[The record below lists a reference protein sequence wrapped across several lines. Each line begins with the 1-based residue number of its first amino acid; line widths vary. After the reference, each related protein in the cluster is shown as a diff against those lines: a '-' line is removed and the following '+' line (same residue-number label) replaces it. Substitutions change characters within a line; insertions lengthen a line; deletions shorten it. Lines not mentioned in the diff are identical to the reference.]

1 MTFNRFLSIILN
13 IDLIVPYKKN
23 NRKEVDDVERRVISH
38 LRKEGGRGV
47 EDLTTKPK
55 KTAGI
60 SQPLFELE
68 DPLGEESHYSPV
80 KGLVHKYKN
89 RVLWK
94 VSYRCAVHC
103 QFCTR
108 MRQIGSSDGDL
119 KRSDIDLGMEYLRS
133 HPEVDDVILS
143 GGDPLYTPDQTI
155 HILEGLM
162 GIKTIRV
169 VRIGTRLPVHSP
181 QSIQTPHVGR
191 LLECVAKMMSEKT
204 FFFLVHINHP
214 DELTVDVRGALRT
227 LKRTTATLLSQTVFL
242 KGINNDISV
251 LETLFRE
258 LYYLGVI
265 PYYIYR
271 CDYVRGLERF
281 VCDLAQERKIIT
293 ELRVILSGI
302 ACPAYVVDVAGVG
315 KLPVPL
321 GFWKVPQI
329 DRCHDFS
336 GNIINLSLKEV

>member
-1 MTFNRFLSIILN
+1 M
-13 IDLIVPYKKN
+13 
-23 NRKEVDDVERRVISH
+23 ERCVISH
-38 LRKEGGRGV
+38 LRQVIDGGSEVVVAR
-47 EDLTTKPK
+47 PK
-55 KTAGI
+55 KTADI

-68 DPLGEESHYSPV
+68 DPLGEESQYSPV
-80 KGLVHKYKN
+80 KGLIHKYKN

-119 KRSDIDLGMEYLRS
+119 KHSDIDLGMEYLRA

-143 GGDPLYTPDQTI
+143 GGDPLYTPSQTI

-162 GIKTIRV
+162 GINTIRV

-191 LLECVAKMMSEKT
+191 LLDRVAEMTSEKT

-214 DELTVDVRGALRT
+214 DELTVDARESLRI

-242 KGINNDISV
+242 KSINDDTLV
-251 LETLFRE
+251 LGTLFRE

-281 VCDLAQERKIIT
+281 VCDFEQERKIMT

-302 ACPAYVVDVAGVG
+302 ACPTYVVDVVGTG

-336 GNIINLSLKEV
+336 GNAINLSLKEV

>member
-1 MTFNRFLSIILN
+1 M
-13 IDLIVPYKKN
+13 K
-23 NRKEVDDVERRVISH
+23 RRDISH
-38 LRKEGGRGV
+38 LQQVIGAGSDVAVAR
-47 EDLTTKPK
+47 PK
-55 KTAGI
+55 KAIGI
-60 SQPLFELE
+60 NRSLFELE
-68 DPLGEESHYSPV
+68 DPLGEESQYSPV
-80 KGLVHKYKN
+80 KGLIHKYKN

-94 VSYRCAVHC
+94 VSYRCVMHC

-119 KRSDIDLGMEYLRS
+119 KRSDIDLGMEYLRA

-143 GGDPLYTPDQTI
+143 GGDPLYTPNQTI

-181 QSIQTPHVGR
+181 QSIQTPHVSR
-191 LLECVAKMMSEKT
+191 LLECVVKMMSEKT
-204 FFFLVHINHP
+204 FFFLLHINHP
-214 DELTVDVRGALRT
+214 DELTVDVREALRT

-242 KGINNDISV
+242 KSINDDASV
-251 LETLFRE
+251 LGTLFRE

-265 PYYIYR
+265 PHYIYR

-281 VCDLAQERKIIT
+281 VCDLAQERKIMT

-302 ACPAYVVDVAGVG
+302 ACPAYVVDVVGVG

-329 DRCHDFS
+329 DHCHDFL